1 LNKLPKPIR
10 FSKPYRFTL
19 LIINKKFLFIL
30 LTLLLLSAC
39 GTTYSIISD
48 REEGIDFDQYKT
60 YLVLGHD
67 HGFPV
72 GANPIN
78 HQRIDR
84 AIDTNMQELGYIRE
98 ESPDLLVAW
107 FVKVENKTDVAM
119 YYDYYRR
126 WRVPQTLNVYE
137 YQEGSLVI
145 DIIDPKIGQVV
156 WHGKAS
162 DRVYD
167 DMPNVDKK
175 IKEVVKA
182 MFKRYKKDTDISAD
196 NFVQR

>member
-1 LNKLPKPIR
+1 MQ
-10 FSKPYRFTL
+10 TL
-19 LIINKKFLFIL
+19 KFLTMSFIIV
-30 LTLLLLSAC
+30 LLSAC

-48 REEGIDFDQYKT
+48 REDGIDFDQYKT
-60 YLVLGHD
+60 YLVLQHD
-67 HGFPV
+67 HGFPT

-84 AIDTNMQELGYIRE
+84 AIDANMQELGYLQE
-98 ESPDLLVAW
+98 KNPDLLIAW
-107 FVKVENKTDVAM
+107 FVKVETKKDVM
-119 YYDYYRR
+119 TYQNYYRR
-126 WRVPQTLNVYE
+126 WNVPTTINVYE

-167 DMPNVDKK
+167 DMPNIDKK
-175 IKEVVKA
+175 IKEVVKS
-182 MFKRYKKDTDISAD
+182 MFRRYKKDTGIVASDFAVI
-196 NFVQR
+196 N

>member
-1 LNKLPKPIR
+1 MQ
-10 FSKPYRFTL
+10 TL
-19 LIINKKFLFIL
+19 KYLIMSIA
-30 LTLLLLSAC
+30 LLSLASC

-48 REEGIDFDQYKT
+48 REEGINFDQYKT
-60 YLVLGHD
+60 YLVLEHD
-67 HGFPV
+67 HGFPT

-84 AIDTNMQELGYIRE
+84 AIDANMQELGYIRE
-98 ESPDLLVAW
+98 QSPDLLIAW
-107 FVKVENKTDVAM
+107 FVKVEIKKDFAVYQN
-119 YYDYYRR
+119 YYRR
-126 WRVPQTLNVYE
+126 WNVPQTIDVYE

-167 DMPNVDKK
+167 DMPNIDKK
-175 IKEVVKA
+175 IKDVVKA
-182 MFKRYKKDTDISAD
+182 MFKRYKRDTRITAPDFAVVD
-196 NFVQR
+196 